1 MKLSLKQTC
10 SKRWTLTQIIFVLSR
25 ELPLRH
31 IHAARKQWTLT
42 QRIMFCLVNSHADR
56 YAKKRWT
63 LTQIIVLCL
72 VNSHSNIYKPQ
83 VCRLVNS
90 QTDVYTIRTANCY
103 PNTCV
108 LSSELPLRKTCHK
121 RKFSPKQLCCH
132 ADIYIQPNVNC
143 ELSPKQFERY
153 QGRLANNIKQNVQFV
168 YQKRS
173 ILPQILQPEARLEA
187 ESLLALRV
195 LVTEPEPQVQV
206 DLDTAHWLAPFSHQN
221 RKTIGFLGMASSLL
235 WGSFVIFQSN
245 DRKLF
250 VRGRICCL
258 LCPPW

>member
-1 MKLSLKQTC
+1 VKLSLKQTC

-31 IHAARKQWTLT
+31 IHAGRKQWTLT

-173 ILPQILQPEARLEA
+173 ILPHSPAWSSTWGWITSGASGSCNGAGTTGSGWSRYCT
-187 ESLLALRV
+187 
-195 LVTEPEPQVQV
+195 LVG
-206 DLDTAHWLAPFSHQN
+206 
-221 RKTIGFLGMASSLL
+221 TIF
-235 WGSFVIFQSN
+235 
-245 DRKLF
+245 
-250 VRGRICCL
+250 
-258 LCPPW
+258 PPKCNKSEKR